1 MNNKRI
7 LSFFVLLTF
16 STIAMAQASGGQIR
30 RKPQTTTSVKPSRSN
45 TNRNKPASPKMS
57 KTEKDRI
64 IQNIINNM
72 VYVVGGSFMMGATSE
87 QKEITRYL
95 DCSIPVHQVT
105 LSSYSIGRYEVTQ
118 EEWEAVMGERL
129 YSYKD
134 GRRPVTPVSWDMCQ
148 EFIRKLNAYTGMSF
162 RLPTEA
168 EWEYAARGGVYSRGY
183 RFSGSNSIDEVA
195 WHRGNADF
203 MNKGEY
209 VGMKKPN
216 ELGIYDMTGNVEEWC
231 QDWYGKYDN
240 SNQVNPRGPSSG
252 NTKVVRGESVW
263 ASGGTYD
270 SNWNYFTAARS
281 GFKPDWNIGVQ
292 GFRLAK

>member
-1 MNNKRI
+1 MNSKI
-7 LSFFVLLTF
+7 LTVLCCLSFTLMA
-16 STIAMAQASGGQIR
+16 SAQASGGQIR
-30 RKPQTTTSVKPSRSN
+30 RKPQTTTPVKPSRGNS
-45 TNRNKPASPKMS
+45 TRNKPVSPKMS
-57 KTEKDRI
+57 KAEKDRI

-72 VYVVGGSFMMGATSE
+72 VYVEGGTFMMGATPE

-95 DCSIPVHQVT
+95 DRSIPVHQVT

-134 GRRPVTPVSWDMCQ
+134 GRRPVNPVSWDMCQ
-148 EFIRKLNAYTGMSF
+148 DFIRKLNAYTGMSF

-168 EWEYAARGGVYSRGY
+168 EWEYAARGGAYSRGY
-183 RFSGSNSIDEVA
+183 RFAGSNSIDEVA
-195 WHRGNADF
+195 WHRGNANY
-203 MNKGEY
+203 MNGGEF

-231 QDWYGKYDN
+231 QDWYGKYNN
-240 SNQVNPRGPSSG
+240 SSQENPRGPSSG
-252 NTKVVRGESVW
+252 DRKVIRGESVS

-270 SNWNYFTAARS
+270 SNWNYYTAARS
-281 GFKPDWNIGVQ
+281 SSKPNWNIGLN

>member
-1 MNNKRI
+1 
-7 LSFFVLLTF
+7 
-16 STIAMAQASGGQIR
+16 
-30 RKPQTTTSVKPSRSN
+30 
-45 TNRNKPASPKMS
+45 MS
-57 KTEKDRI
+57 KAEKDRI

-72 VYVVGGSFMMGATSE
+72 VYVEGGTFMMGATPE

-95 DCSIPVHQVT
+95 DRSIPVHQVT

-134 GRRPVTPVSWDMCQ
+134 GRRPVNPVSWDMCQ
-148 EFIRKLNAYTGMSF
+148 DFIRKLNAYTGMSF

-168 EWEYAARGGVYSRGY
+168 EWEYAARGGAYSRGY
-183 RFSGSNSIDEVA
+183 RFAGSNSIDEVA
-195 WHRGNADF
+195 WHRGNANY
-203 MNKGEY
+203 MNGGEF

-231 QDWYGKYDN
+231 QDWYGKYNN
-240 SNQVNPRGPSSG
+240 SSQENPRGPSSG
-252 NTKVVRGESVW
+252 DRKVIRGESVS

-270 SNWNYFTAARS
+270 SNWNYYTAARS
-281 GFKPDWNIGVQ
+281 SSKPNWNIGLN

>member
-1 MNNKRI
+1 MKKLRI
-7 LSFFVLLTF
+7 LYFLVMIIVPTFV
-16 STIAMAQASGGQIR
+16 MAQASGGEIR
-30 RKPQTTTSVKPSRSN
+30 RKPQTTTSVKPSRGNS
-45 TNRNKPASPKMS
+45 TRNIPTTPKMS
-57 KTEKDRI
+57 KAEKDRI
-64 IQNIINNM
+64 ILNIINNM
-72 VYVVGGSFMMGATSE
+72 VYVEGGSFMMGATSE

-95 DCSIPVHQVT
+95 DRSIPVHQVT

-134 GRRPVTPVSWDMCQ
+134 GRRPVNPVSWDMCQ

-168 EWEYAARGGVYSRGY
+168 EWEYAARGGAYSRGY

-195 WHRGNADF
+195 WHRGNAEF
-203 MNKGEY
+203 TNEGEY

-231 QDWYGKYDN
+231 QDWYGKYNN
-240 SNQVNPRGPSSG
+240 SNQVNPMGPSSG
-252 NTKVVRGESVW
+252 DRKVIRGESVS

-281 GFKPDWNIGVQ
+281 GSKPDWNIGEL